1 MAQYTR
7 YEKLQKYYKDGT
19 PYEPAEYKK
28 GKNLGVAEY
37 SSIEE
42 CQNSSTPPTPLAHQD
57 EIELPTAMREG
68 GTGTWT
74 IVN

>member
-1 MAQYTR
+1 MAYYTR

-19 PYEPAEYKK
+19 AVVPAEYKK
-28 GKNLGVAEY
+28 GAKIGAAEY

-42 CQNSSTPPTPLAHQD
+42 CQNSSTPSTPQD

-68 GTGTWT
+68 GSGTWI
-74 IVN
+74 IVD